1 MPLLEKEK
9 EIDVPEIQSMKGL
22 FWELGMFRSQG
33 NGRLVQ
39 AIDPLRVQAHL
50 DLSGVKV
57 SKWEYNLIV
66 EMDLV
71 YRSTLMGRR

>member
-9 EIDVPEIQSMKGL
+9 EVDIPEIQSIKSL

-33 NGRLVQ
+33 SRTVQ
-39 AIDPLRVQAHL
+39 AIDPLRIQAHM
-50 DLSGVKV
+50 DLSGMKL

-71 YRSTLMGRR
+71 YRATLMGRR